1 MRQLE
6 QCCPPSAEKQRR
18 FPIDLPADRGWS
30 ENAAA
35 RVRVAIR
42 DSFPKLGDVSARY
55 WRTASFHI
63 LLRFRRAFYCS
74 CVWLHWSF
82 ALSCITR
89 LWHTFSF
96 CGLRRCMRF
105 WFSQTSRFSKTS
117 DERISDRALVQRR
130 DGRDLSHCGGQG
142 PLGGCWTSC
151 PWRFFF
157 GVFLPPFF
165 LFLF

>member
-42 DSFPKLGDVSARY
+42 DSFPKLGDVFARY

-74 CVWLHWSF
+74 CVWLHFICLGMFVKFGSS
-82 ALSCITR
+82 APSCASVCVIMMGR
-89 LWHTFSF
+89 S
-96 CGLRRCMRF
+96 RR
-105 WFSQTSRFSKTS
+105 T
-117 DERISDRALVQRR
+117 A
-130 DGRDLSHCGGQG
+130 
-142 PLGGCWTSC
+142 P
-151 PWRFFF
+151 
-157 GVFLPPFF
+157 
-165 LFLF
+165 